1 MYLILRLA
9 PSIAPPTHCTAS
21 HSFTPHSSIHTFLF
35 DRYVAALRLV
45 QHFFRFIISLLPP
58 NLIICSL
65 FCMFSPLS
73 TNFNAFCI
81 PDPAPETRPEFY
93 ILHIMGAAAVTHC
106 LALLH
111 TLLRSNSIA
120 GRQAAAGEVGWLLAA
135 KPDLLW
141 QISPNQHSLL
151 VANVYV
157 CMYAAELPIASASPC
172 TQYCEKWPTAT
183 KQAVANFFSFTL
195 LRPLCIVEKSLRRT
209 SSSPLLIHFCFI
221 FHQTLTTSSTPKS
234 GVMHPLFFH
243 GCLDLQQ

>member
-9 PSIAPPTHCTAS
+9 PSIAPPTHSTAS
-21 HSFTPHSSIHTFLF
+21 HSFTSHTFLF

-65 FCMFSPLS
+65 FCIFSPLS

-106 LALLH
+106 LALH

-120 GRQAAAGEVGWLLAA
+120 SRRLLEVGWLLAA

-141 QISPNQHSLL
+141 RISPNQHSLL
-151 VANVYV
+151 VATMYV
-157 CMYAAELPIASASPC
+157 CMYAELPIASATPC

-183 KQAVANFFSFTL
+183 KQAVANFF
-195 LRPLCIVEKSLRRT
+195 PSLFFGLSVSSKKAFAT

-221 FHQTLTTSSTPKS
+221 F
-234 GVMHPLFFH
+234 
-243 GCLDLQQ
+243 QQR

>member
-9 PSIAPPTHCTAS
+9 PSIALPTHCTAS
-21 HSFTPHSSIHTFLF
+21 HSFTPHTQLDTFLF

-65 FCMFSPLS
+65 FCIFSPLS

-106 LALLH
+106 LALH

-141 QISPNQHSLL
+141 RISPNQHSLL
-151 VANVYV
+151 VATMYV
-157 CMYAAELPIASASPC
+157 CMYAELPIACASPC

-183 KQAVANFFSFTL
+183 KQAVANFFPSLFFG
-195 LRPLCIVEKSLRRT
+195 LCIVEKSLRRT

-221 FHQTLTTSSTPKS
+221 F
-234 GVMHPLFFH
+234 
-243 GCLDLQQ
+243 QQR